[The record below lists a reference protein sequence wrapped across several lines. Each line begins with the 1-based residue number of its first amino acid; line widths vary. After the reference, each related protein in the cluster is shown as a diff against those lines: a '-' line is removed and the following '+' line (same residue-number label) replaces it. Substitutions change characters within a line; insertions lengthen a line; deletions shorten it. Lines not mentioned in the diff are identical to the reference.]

1 MVKTSLLK
9 KGLVALGLTAAAASS
24 HAALILDNPQVV
36 DLNGTGLGAVNT
48 VLTIESPANTS
59 NEAGSVSWN
68 GSTTT
73 TTGNVTGNGNAAV
86 QNQAV
91 TLGSNGFTT
100 SANLAADLAN
110 LRIIFNA
117 AEPGNGDNGITL
129 GNLALTFFSPTGTSL
144 YSTGTTGAN
153 NFSATQNG
161 IGKAGYVFKL
171 DGESITAA
179 TAALS
184 GANFSLND
192 RIGLAASASNATG
205 GPETFFTVRFQNGST
220 GGGGGGGAGVPVPEP
235 ATLAMLGLGIGA
247 LGIARRRKR

>member
-24 HAALILDNPQVV
+24 HAALIQDNPPVV

-48 VLTIESPANTS
+48 VLTIQSPGNTTT
-59 NEAGSVSWN
+59 ETGSVSWN
-68 GSTTT
+68 GSTV
-73 TTGNVTGNGNAAV
+73 TTGDVTGNGNSAA
-86 QNQAV
+86 QNQPV

-117 AEPGNGDNGITL
+117 VEPGNGDNGITL
-129 GNLALTFFSPTGTSL
+129 SNLALTFFSPTGTSL
-144 YSTGTTGAN
+144 YSTSTTGAN
-153 NFSATQNG
+153 DFSATQNG

-171 DGESITAA
+171 DAASITAA

-220 GGGGGGGAGVPVPEP
+220 GGGGGGAGVPVPEP

-247 LGIARRRKR
+247 LGISRRRKR